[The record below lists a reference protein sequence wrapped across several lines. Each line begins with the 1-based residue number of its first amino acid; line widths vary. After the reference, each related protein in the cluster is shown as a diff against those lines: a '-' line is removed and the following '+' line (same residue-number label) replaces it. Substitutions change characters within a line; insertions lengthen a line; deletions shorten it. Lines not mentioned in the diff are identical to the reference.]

1 MSVDLRGNDPAV
13 WFLAGKYA
21 AWAFFY
27 GLEIFTALRIQE
39 GFFRPARL
47 SAEANRARCLAL
59 LFAFFLVADALGK
72 LAGNYLLF
80 AVLRQAAFL
89 FVCTAFFAGK
99 TWMKLFT
106 AGMLLAVMDFS
117 WNGLEAALS
126 AARLVLFHSRSEMA
140 LMLAS
145 CLSYLGAAGALRASF
160 RRLKLK
166 MEMFSPRCAKA
177 MLIPVCVLLFL
188 TDVVNFGA
196 SRGVSMVSDVNGEA
210 YWDPYLNELFTHLGC
225 MVLAILSI
233 TVVLC
238 LADAMNR
245 TMQYE
250 VSEQVH
256 RAKAAHYQALLK
268 ERREQAGLRHDMR
281 NHFIAVSGLLKKR
294 DYERLEQ
301 YVERLCESGG
311 LTDGEIRTGN
321 PAVDAIVNLKRR
333 EAREMGIAFA
343 CDMNLAGLAGIED
356 FDLCILLGNLLDN
369 AIHAQS
375 RVEEGRRR
383 IAARAEIVKR
393 YAVFEIRNAVW
404 DGEAGKEFGEERYGI
419 GLMNVKQI
427 VERNGGILDIA
438 ARDGEFFVS
447 VMMEAGH
454 GVL

>member
-1 MSVDLRGNDPAV
+1 MSVNLRVNDPAV

-39 GFFRPARL
+39 GFFRPARA
-47 SAEANRARCLAL
+47 SAEANRARCLTL
-59 LFAFFLVADALGK
+59 LFAFFLLADALGK

-106 AGMLLAVMDFS
+106 AAMLLAVMDFS

-160 RRLKLK
+160 RR
-166 MEMFSPRCAKA
+166 
-177 MLIPVCVLLFL
+177 LFL

-383 IAARAEIVKR
+383 IAVRAEIVKR
-393 YAVFEIRNAVW
+393 YAVFEIRNAL
-404 DGEAGKEFGEERYGI
+404 GEGEDKTGFGEERYGI
-419 GLMNVKQI
+419 GLMNVQQI

-454 GVL
+454 GAL